1 MAAALPHLLSGP
13 ARLRLCSTSAYAA
26 STQTRLNRIAQANWP
41 GEWFI
46 ALWGGTETGASETAS
61 RGAPRAAEAATH
73 EKITTN
79 CNGAAGA

>member
-46 ALWGGTETGASETAS
+46 ALWGGDGDRSQRDCLPWSATGS
-61 RGAPRAAEAATH
+61 RGRDTRKNYNEL
-73 EKITTN
+73 
-79 CNGAAGA
+79 